1 MDGNGDGVLD
11 RCEAVGGTYCTS
23 SGGGA
28 SLLPSMVAVGSDAVE
43 DGDLTLIARFLP
55 QHSVGYFVASRT
67 PGNALPV
74 PGSIGRLCVSGSIG
88 RAVGGVLDSST
99 LGTPVAQV
107 DLTAIPQPT
116 GPVAVQ
122 PGETWH
128 FQAWH
133 RTTLAGQPTS
143 DLTDAVRVT
152 FE

>member
-1 MDGNGDGVLD
+1 MDGNGDAVLD

-23 SGGGA
+23 SGGEA
-28 SLLPSMVAVGSDAVE
+28 SPLPSMLVIGSDAVE

-55 QHSVGYFVASRT
+55 LNSVGDFVASRT
-67 PGNALPV
+67 PGNTLPV
-74 PGSIGRLCVSGSIG
+74 PGSIDRLCVSGSIG
-88 RAVGGVLDSST
+88 RAVGGVLDFST

-122 PGETWH
+122 AGETLH

-143 DLTDAVRVT
+143 DFTDAVRVT
-152 FE
+152 LQ